1 MRKQNKNFSQNS
13 FAMQVHITFSAGLK
27 GSRLMFIERI
37 AVLSDELFVSDKITL
52 RRNARALPSYLQK
65 ASELS
70 SFSSNRVVLVARA

>member
-1 MRKQNKNFSQNS
+1 
-13 FAMQVHITFSAGLK
+13 
-27 GSRLMFIERI
+27 MFIERI

-70 SFSSNRVVLVARA
+70 SFSSNRVVLVARAEQGRTAKIL